1 MGYRSIRLGRL
12 WGVLPDLETK
22 QEEKKAQDATEIG
35 ISDAEQFLEKC
46 IPNTVWDVL
55 KIIFVFLKLK
65 FN

>member
-1 MGYRSIRLGRL
+1 M
-12 WGVLPDLETK
+12 LPDLETK